1 MTKKVAVINDLSG
14 LGRCSLTAAISVLS
28 AMGIQA
34 CPLPTAILS
43 SQTEYPSYYC
53 YDFTDKMDYFRQ
65 EWKKLGTS
73 FSGIY
78 TGYVA
83 SVCQIEQ
90 IMHFLDTFQTADTF
104 LLVDPVM
111 GDDGVTYDMYT
122 SGLLTA
128 MKELVARA
136 DVITP
141 NLTEF
146 CLLTDIDYN
155 SLQDSSLSIQQLIS
169 RLKDA
174 GQTLTKDHEKK
185 VLITGI
191 HFTADDGVHKI
202 GNLLLDG
209 SSHFLSAYP
218 CCNGSYSGTGD
229 LFASCITGGLAR
241 DISLTEMMQT
251 AGSFLEKSLIDSVE
265 EHVPVN
271 EGVNF
276 ENISCIHR
284 TCHWQLLLH
293 TLVLKITI
301 YLLKISLLKLFLL
314 IYGDLL
320 YYWYL
325 RLIFRYII
333 SDNVICA
340 PTASACNL

>member
-1 MTKKVAVINDLSG
+1 
-14 LGRCSLTAAISVLS
+14 
-28 AMGIQA
+28 
-34 CPLPTAILS
+34 
-43 SQTEYPSYYC
+43 
-53 YDFTDKMDYFRQ
+53 MDYFRQ

-155 SLQDSSLSIQQLIS
+155 SLQDPSLSIQQLIS
-169 RLKDA
+169 RFKDA
-174 GQTLTKDHEKK
+174 G
-185 VLITGI
+185 
-191 HFTADDGVHKI
+191 
-202 GNLLLDG
+202 
-209 SSHFLSAYP
+209 
-218 CCNGSYSGTGD
+218 
-229 LFASCITGGLAR
+229 
-241 DISLTEMMQT
+241 
-251 AGSFLEKSLIDSVE
+251 
-265 EHVPVN
+265 
-271 EGVNF
+271 
-276 ENISCIHR
+276 
-284 TCHWQLLLH
+284 
-293 TLVLKITI
+293 
-301 YLLKISLLKLFLL
+301 
-314 IYGDLL
+314 
-320 YYWYL
+320 
-325 RLIFRYII
+325 RL
-333 SDNVICA
+333 
-340 PTASACNL
+340 